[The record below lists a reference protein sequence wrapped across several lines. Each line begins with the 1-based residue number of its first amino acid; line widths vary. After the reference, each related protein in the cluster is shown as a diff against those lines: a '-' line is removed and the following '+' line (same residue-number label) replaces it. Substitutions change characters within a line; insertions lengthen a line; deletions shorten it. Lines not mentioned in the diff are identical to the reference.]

1 MSDNPKTHEWKLL
14 KEQFDALVHNEGL
27 RQDSL
32 EQFLD
37 NAIRYRCGRL
47 LAWAAETKTKA
58 NDGAL
63 PPDLRRANEVP
74 YEHLRSRK
82 FYLQRVLLPE
92 HSRFLFLAKPVMAP
106 TDKQKSIACSRSL
119 PTQACRRL
127 HTCAAWAIVADCR
140 QINLGNR
147 SSRPFRRNGVLAFE
161 QRLSRFR
168 ASANW
173 MTIA

>member
-63 PPDLRRANEVP
+63 PPDLRRANE
-74 YEHLRSRK
+74 
-82 FYLQRVLLPE
+82 
-92 HSRFLFLAKPVMAP
+92 A
-106 TDKQKSIACSRSL
+106 T
-119 PTQACRRL
+119 
-127 HTCAAWAIVADCR
+127 
-140 QINLGNR
+140 
-147 SSRPFRRNGVLAFE
+147 PF
-161 QRLSRFR
+161 
-168 ASANW
+168 ANSDGEF
-173 MTIA
+173 